1 MMAAPLILIIP
12 RMLKGSC
19 LSSWL
24 FSLGNFGM
32 LWIYWHQKL
41 ALLFTI
47 ATNCKPIYVMTAFQ
61 FHHHPHDHPKDHY
74 THYHHHH
81 HSHPYQS
88 LAPRHK
94 AQTGLR
100 AAFLMLRSSR
110 WGLLSAQISLCAY
123 RSYIK
128 IYPAGV
134 CILGEV
140 YCCLITTCAYRPVW
154 TAAYTTRKLWYTL
167 EEFPSLLQYTCCFC
181 FHPWHWRS
189 LWFQCEA
196 LEPIYIVHYN
206 AE

>member
-24 FSLGNFGM
+24 FSSGNFGM

-47 ATNCKPIYVMTAFQ
+47 ATNCKPSYAMMAFQ

-110 WGLLSAQISLCAY
+110 WGLLSAHISPVHTGHILRY
-123 RSYIK
+123 TQMGYI
-128 IYPAGV
+128 
-134 CILGEV
+134 LLEV

-154 TAAYTTRKLWYTL
+154 TAA
-167 EEFPSLLQYTCCFC
+167 
-181 FHPWHWRS
+181 
-189 LWFQCEA
+189 
-196 LEPIYIVHYN
+196 
-206 AE
+206 